1 MMKVMTTLTSPYGRI
16 VRVLVIEKRFQDRVE
31 IFPTVTRTPDT
42 PVLDVN
48 PSGRVPTLITD
59 DGTMFEESALIC
71 AYLDS
76 LEDPQVLAS
85 QTGWIGRILE
95 ARARSMLDGIAVW
108 SREVRRPENEQSPT
122 IVAHETARGFRL
134 AGMFDELAANGAFD
148 GPLDLAQ
155 ITLGCT
161 LHGRSDGRP
170 SGFDWRANN
179 PSLAAWIDR
188 FGARPSMQETLPP
201 V

>member
-1 MMKVMTTLTSPYGRI
+1 MKVLTTLTSPYGRM
-16 VRVLVIEKRFQDRVE
+16 VRALVIEKGFEDRVE
-31 IFPTVTRTPDT
+31 IVPTVTRTPDT

-48 PSGRVPTLITD
+48 PSGRVPTLVTV
-59 DGTMFEESALIC
+59 DGTVFEESALIC

-76 LEDPQVLAS
+76 LEDPQILAP
-85 QTGWIGRILE
+85 QTGWSARILE

-122 IVAHETARGFRL
+122 IVAHETARALRL
-134 AGMFDELAANGAFD
+134 AGVFDKLVADGAFD
-148 GPLDLAQ
+148 GPLDMAQ
-155 ITLGCT
+155 LTLGCT

-170 SGFDWRANN
+170 PGFEWRGGN
-179 PSLAAWIDR
+179 PNLAAWIDR
-188 FGARPSMQETLPP
+188 FDARRSMQETLPP

>member
-1 MMKVMTTLTSPYGRI
+1 MKVLTTLTSPYGRI
-16 VRVLVIEKRFQDRVE
+16 VRAFIIEKGFEDRVE
-31 IFPTVTRTPDT
+31 IIPTVTRTPDT

-76 LEDPQVLAS
+76 LEDPQLLSPEPGWAS
-85 QTGWIGRILE
+85 RIRE

-122 IVAHETARGFRL
+122 IVAHETSRALRL
-134 AGMFDELAANGAFD
+134 AGMFDKLIADGAFD
-148 GPLDLAQ
+148 RPLDMAQ
-155 ITLGCT
+155 LTLGCT
-161 LHGRSDGRP
+161 MHGRSDGRP
-170 SGFDWRANN
+170 PGFDWRKDN
-179 PSLAAWIDR
+179 PTLATWIDT
-188 FGARPSMQETLPP
+188 FGARKSMQETLPP
-201 V
+201 A